1 MRTCSYGDK
10 YFWCDKPAT
19 KEVVI
24 HEWMDDHTEDFDTQV
39 CEEHYEVLK
48 ENGGYAPAHPRSKLK
63 AGDEA
68 LFEPEFPFF
77 EATLEETQRR
87 VWVCSVRYIIVG
99 VQAKDNFE
107 AELLIG
113 QPVEWACENVVR
125 LGRRPLR

>member
-10 YFWCDKPAT
+10 YFCCDKPAT

-39 CEEHYEVLK
+39 CDEHYEVLK
-48 ENGGYAPAHPRSKLK
+48 ENGGYAPAHPRAKLK
-63 AGDEA
+63 VGDEA

-113 QPVEWACENVVR
+113 QPVEWAYENVVR
-125 LGRRPLR
+125 LGR